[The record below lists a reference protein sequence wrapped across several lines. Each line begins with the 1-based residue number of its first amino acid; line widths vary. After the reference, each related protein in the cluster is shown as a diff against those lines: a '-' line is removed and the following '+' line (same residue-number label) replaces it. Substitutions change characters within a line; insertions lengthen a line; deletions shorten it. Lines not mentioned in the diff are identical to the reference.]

1 MVPQNPCLLVLRS
14 CVTLTPWALLG
25 PSDSLTQN
33 RIQQTGWGVTP
44 KVGLPKDWDFSLVC
58 YLLLSV
64 GAFSPEE
71 TSHHEW
77 AALWS
82 PRPGVDGSAQQ
93 PMRNWDPS
101 VVIETAW
108 NGSSPVEPPDDSS
121 PSWCPDFSLWQT
133 LSQRYPAECHPNSW
147 PRETEIISLCCFKLP
162 NVETVWYISM
172 DNRYTHQFHWSYY
185 TLHDR
190 TIDVFRVLVSLSLK
204 WEQSP
209 R

>member
-1 MVPQNPCLLVLRS
+1 MISYLASPSVQPYVQTGERQLADSPVNPGGSLWLTVSEMVPQNPCLLVLRS

-44 KVGLPKDWDFSLVC
+44 KVGLQKDWDFSLVC

-82 PRPGVDGSAQQ
+82 PRPGVDGFTQQ

-108 NGSSPVEPPDDSS
+108 NGSSP
-121 PSWCPDFSLWQT
+121 
-133 LSQRYPAECHPNSW
+133 A
-147 PRETEIISLCCFKLP
+147 
-162 NVETVWYISM
+162 
-172 DNRYTHQFHWSYY
+172 
-185 TLHDR
+185 
-190 TIDVFRVLVSLSLK
+190 
-204 WEQSP
+204 
-209 R
+209 